1 MKGLSFI
8 SILLLFTAF
17 SLIHQIAKAQNLVTS
32 IFKESKQFVGMQY
45 NPYFYYLHH
54 LWEPNNI
61 QNDKTKVYALRY
73 GIEAAKNLYGGVDVS
88 GMWYKNEIGS
98 HGYEFKPGIFGRYSF
113 FGEKQV
119 QILIEP
125 SIYYQF
131 GKYHYPFF
139 EDSDLS
145 RNKFGWYASAGMGIN
160 LYKKKVTLD
169 LMVKYSPDVMF
180 EGYHFVPTYKLNYH
194 FN

>member
-1 MKGLSFI
+1 MKYISFFI
-8 SILLLFTAF
+8 AI
-17 SLIHQIAKAQNLVTS
+17 SLIFFIENPAHAQKRIFSV
-32 IFKESKQFVGMQY
+32 FKENRQFVGVQF
-45 NPYFYYLHH
+45 NPYFSSFNGLLETSYNSGKL
-54 LWEPNNI
+54 
-61 QNDKTKVYALRY
+61 KTKVYALRY
-73 GIEAAKNLYGGVDVS
+73 GIEAAKNLYGGIDVS
-88 GMWYKNEIGS
+88 GMWFKNGKGY
-98 HGYEFKPGIFGRYSF
+98 HGYEFKPGIFGRYNF
-113 FGEKQV
+113 FERKKV

-125 SIYYQF
+125 GIYYLF
-131 GKYHYPFF
+131 GNYHYSIMADP
-139 EDSDLS
+139 DWS